1 MALMAIG
8 IAFSGPYKIESD
20 IHFTVGQTQDLAG
33 YKATLMELEEGSR
46 PGYEYIAAKMRI
58 TDKDGKELGMLAPE
72 RRLYE
77 KFGSMQFSEVDVIPS
92 LGNEL
97 YASLL
102 GLDED
107 SHVVVK
113 LSVEPLVNW
122 LWIGGTIMC
131 LVPLLGLRRRKA
143 ADAAE
148 AAELDAGLEDDDD
161 APGDSASG
169 GKTGAA

>member
-1 MALMAIG
+1 M
-8 IAFSGPYKIESD
+8 S
-20 IHFTVGQTQDLAG
+20 
-33 YKATLMELEEGSR
+33 
-46 PGYEYIAAKMRI
+46 
-58 TDKDGKELGMLAPE
+58 
-72 RRLYE
+72 
-77 KFGSMQFSEVDVIPS
+77 
-92 LGNEL
+92 

-131 LVPLLGLRRRKA
+131 LVPLLGLRRRKP

-148 AAELDAGLEDDDD
+148 AAELADGLDEDDAVPDD
-161 APGDSASG
+161 PGSD
-169 GKTGAA
+169 GKHGAA